1 MNAAGKPPVF
11 EVARLDWRTV
21 GERLKAGAS
30 AILPIGAGAKEHG
43 LHLPMATDQI
53 QAEALARQLAERLF
67 AEGHDLLIWPAI
79 TYGYYPAF
87 QAYAGSVSLSA
98 PTFRLLVQEVASQL
112 LGFGARNVF
121 VLDTGISTM
130 PEVKTAIAG
139 LSTVRHLPIHAGP
152 RYRAAS
158 AELMQQPFGGHADEL
173 ETSRMLVIAPDAVN
187 MSRAVASPV
196 SAEGP
201 RPGAL
206 NPFDRDAPNYSPSG
220 SFGDP
225 TLATQQKGEVL
236 LAAMLDDLAEAALTV
251 LSPAMPR

>member
-1 MNAAGKPPVF
+1 
-11 EVARLDWRTV
+11 
-21 GERLKAGAS
+21 
-30 AILPIGAGAKEHG
+30 
-43 LHLPMATDQI
+43 
-53 QAEALARQLAERLF
+53 
-67 AEGHDLLIWPAI
+67 
-79 TYGYYPAF
+79 
-87 QAYAGSVSLSA
+87 
-98 PTFRLLVQEVASQL
+98 
-112 LGFGARNVF
+112 
-121 VLDTGISTM
+121 
-130 PEVKTAIAG
+130 
-139 LSTVRHLPIHAGP
+139 
-152 RYRAAS
+152 
-158 AELMQQPFGGHADEL
+158 MQQPFGGHADEL